1 MIKLKFAQQGK
12 TVIYNIIKMT
22 IMSQKDLILNPK
34 NWSRIGTLW
43 QRLQQSFR
51 LMVGVP
57 DYQNYLEH
65 MRKHHPDLEAMDAKT
80 FYRYCVDAR
89 YPSAKGGLKKCPC

>member
-1 MIKLKFAQQGK
+1 MQLKFPQSGK
-12 TVIYNIIKMT
+12 SIIFKMIERT
-22 IMSQKDLILNPK
+22 IMSQKQLILSPR
-34 NWSRIGTLW
+34 NWSRIATLW

-57 DYQNYLEH
+57 DYQTYLTH
-65 MRKHHPDLEAMDAKT
+65 MQTHHPDLEPMDAKA

-89 YPSAKGGLKKCPC
+89 YPSAAGEMKKCPC

>member
-1 MIKLKFAQQGK
+1 
-12 TVIYNIIKMT
+12 
-22 IMSQKDLILNPK
+22 
-34 NWSRIGTLW
+34 
-43 QRLQQSFR
+43 
-51 LMVGVP
+51 MVGVP

-65 MRKHHPDLEAMDAKT
+65 MRKHHPDLEAMDPKT